1 MCGILGFYNKDKN
14 KIFNKELYRTL
25 LNTIQHRG
33 PDSNGIFQ
41 SNNFIFGMN
50 RLSIIDQKNGNQ
62 PMSSESGD
70 YKIIFNGE
78 IYNYKELK
86 LELEKS
92 NVKFKSNSDT
102 EVVLNLYIKY
112 GEKFL
117 NKLNGMFA
125 FAIYKVSTNE
135 VFLARDRFGKNHF
148 IITIVKK
155 LLHFHLS

>member
-1 MCGILGFYNKDKN
+1 
-14 KIFNKELYRTL
+14 
-25 LNTIQHRG
+25 
-33 PDSNGIFQ
+33 
-41 SNNFIFGMN
+41 
-50 RLSIIDQKNGNQ
+50 
-62 PMSSESGD
+62 MSSESGD

-125 FAIYKVSTNE
+125 FAYTKSQLTKF
-135 VFLARDRFGKNHF
+135 FLLVIDLEKNHF
-148 IITIVKK
+148 IITI
-155 LLHFHLS
+155 

>member
-1 MCGILGFYNKDKN
+1 
-14 KIFNKELYRTL
+14 
-25 LNTIQHRG
+25 
-33 PDSNGIFQ
+33 
-41 SNNFIFGMN
+41 
-50 RLSIIDQKNGNQ
+50 
-62 PMSSESGD
+62 MSSESGD

-148 IITIVKK
+148 IITIAKK
-155 LLHFHLS
+155 LLHFSSELTPILRSNIRNF